1 MASTRNESH
10 SPSLTPERWKQVK
23 GVLSAAL
30 ETDPAERMSYLDS
43 ACAADPGLRWEVENL
58 LAMEEQNPTELFRP
72 IPFTETG
79 DAPARIGRRVG
90 AYQLVEEI
98 GVGGMGEVYRAFRAD
113 DQYKKE
119 VAIKLVRAGQD
130 FTFVIAR
137 FKNERQVLASLD
149 HPNIARLLDGGTTED
164 GMPYFVMEL
173 VEGVPFGEYCDQH
186 KLQVTDRLKLFLQ
199 VCSAVQY
206 AHQRLIIH
214 RDLKLSNILVT
225 ADGIPKLLDFGIA
238 KVIDS
243 VASAENLDATMSMFR
258 LLTPAYASP
267 EQVKGEAITTA
278 SDVYSLGVVL
288 YECLT
293 GHHPYGSGA
302 RAPHEMSRA
311 VCEVEPEKPST
322 VIRRKETRIADDQ
335 RIEITPMSVSAVR
348 GGAPEKLARQLRG
361 DLDSIV
367 LLALR
372 KEPQRRYSS
381 VEQFAGDIR
390 RHLGHLPVTARR
402 DTLGYRTRK
411 FIVRAKAGVA
421 AALALFVAIVGGMT
435 ATLYEAR
442 RAHQNE
448 LRAEKRFND
457 VRALAN
463 SLLFTIHDAVRD
475 LPGSTP
481 ARKLIVASALEYL
494 DSLSAEAGGDAS
506 LQRELATAYE
516 RVGEVQGHYLLS
528 NLGETANALHS
539 YQQALNLRQEIAK
552 LPGSSWQDKL
562 GVARCSRLVATQQQ
576 ATGKVTEALG
586 NIHTAISLAESLR
599 SEHPRE
605 VSILQE
611 LSLAYGINAYLHRG
625 GGVFPGLIDP
635 AGESENRRKAISVDE
650 DWLKLAP
657 DTEEAQHALAWDQVN
672 YAETLGPDKKDE
684 ALWYFQHGLEVE
696 KQIRAHTD
704 SPQRA
709 REVVAV
715 YNRLGMFYDRNGNIK
730 DSIKSHRSALKIE
743 QDAVAKDP
751 KNQHFVEN
759 LAVDHANIADC
770 LLKMGQLKESKAEI
784 IKAIHVM
791 EPLVRESPE
800 NASGQIM
807 LAEMHVIRGQ
817 VLRRLNDPAAALV
830 DYSRALRTYRSLL
843 AEESGNMGPQL
854 SFATCSIGLAKTEL
868 QLHRPDEA
876 VASFRA
882 ALEVLKA
889 LSSSNKADRRIF
901 YSAADVYADL
911 GRVEATRAS
920 HSGTEARLHWEA
932 AANYFRL
939 SLEQLARVSQ
949 ASYHIDHDN
958 DIGPIDISE
967 VKKELSRCESALRS
981 AMP

>member
-10 SPSLTPERWKQVK
+10 GASLTPERWKQVK
-23 GVLSAAL
+23 SVLSVAL
-30 ETDPAERMSYLDS
+30 ETDPAQRMSYLDS
-43 ACAADPGLRWEVENL
+43 ACAADPSLRCEVENL
-58 LAMEEQNPTELFRP
+58 LAIEEQDPTELFRR
-72 IPFTETG
+72 IPFAETA

-98 GVGGMGEVYRAFRAD
+98 GIGGMGQVYRAFRAD

-119 VAIKLVRAGQD
+119 VAVKLVRAGQD
-130 FTFVIAR
+130 SKFVIAR

-164 GMPYFVMEL
+164 GVPYFVMDL
-173 VEGVPFGEYCDQH
+173 VEGIPFGEYCNKH
-186 KLQVTDRLKLFLQ
+186 KLQVADRLKLFLEA
-199 VCSAVQY
+199 CSAVQY

-214 RDLKLSNILVT
+214 RDLKPSNILVSG
-225 ADGIPKLLDFGIA
+225 DGIPKLLDFGIA
-238 KVIDS
+238 KVIDP
-243 VASAENLDATMSMFR
+243 VASTENLDATLSMFR

-293 GHHPYGSGA
+293 GHHPYGSAA
-302 RAPHEMSRA
+302 RAPHEISRA

-390 RHLGHLPVTARR
+390 RHLGHLPVTASR
-402 DTLGYRTRK
+402 DTFLYRTRK
-411 FIVRAKAGVA
+411 FVARAKAGVA

-435 ATLYEAR
+435 ATLYEAH
-442 RAHQNE
+442 RARQNE
-448 LRAEKRFND
+448 LRAERRFND

-463 SLLFTIHDAVRD
+463 SLLFTIHDSVRD

-481 ARKLIVASALEYL
+481 ARKLIVASALQYL
-494 DSLSAEAGGDAS
+494 DSLSAEAAGDAS

-539 YQQALNLRQEIAK
+539 YRQALTLRQEMAK

-562 GVARCSRLVATQQQ
+562 AVARCSRLVATQQQ

-586 NIHTAISLAESLR
+586 NIHTAISLAEFLR
-599 SEHPRE
+599 SEHPQE
-605 VSILQE
+605 VTILRE
-611 LSLAYGINAYLHRG
+611 LSQAYGINAYLHRG

-650 DWLKLAP
+650 DWLKLTP
-657 DTEEAQHALAWDQVN
+657 DSEEAQHALAWDQVN
-672 YAETLGPDKKDE
+672 YAETLDPDKKDE
-684 ALWYFQHGLEVE
+684 ALGYFRHSLEVE
-696 KQIRAHTD
+696 KKIRAHTN
-704 SPQRA
+704 SPERA
-709 REVVAV
+709 REIVAV
-715 YNRLGMFYDRNGNIK
+715 YNRLGMFYDRNGDDL
-730 DSIKSHRSALKIE
+730 DSIKSHRSALNIE
-743 QDAVAKDP
+743 EDVVAKDP

-759 LAVDHANIADC
+759 LAVDHANIADG
-770 LLKMGQLKESKAEI
+770 LLKIGQLGESKAEI
-784 IKAIHVM
+784 IKAIGVM

-817 VLRRLNDPAAALV
+817 VLRRSNDPAAALI
-830 DYSRALRTYRSLL
+830 DYTGALRTYRGLL
-843 AEESGNMGPQL
+843 AKESGNMGPQL
-854 SFATCSIGLAKTEL
+854 SIATCSIGIAKTEL

-876 VASFRA
+876 VASFQA
-882 ALEVLKA
+882 ALESLKA
-889 LSSSNKADRRIF
+889 LISSNKADRRIF
-901 YSAADVYADL
+901 YSAADAYADL
-911 GRVEATRAS
+911 GRVEAARAS
-920 HSGTEARLHWEA
+920 HSRSEARLHWEA
-932 AANYFRL
+932 AANYFQM

-949 ASYHIDHDN
+949 ASFHIDRDN
-958 DIGPIDISE
+958 DVGPIDVSQ
-967 VKKELSRCESALRS
+967 VKKELSRCQSALRS
-981 AMP
+981 GKP